1 MEVSQADV
9 LALSLAK
16 HLIKTNH
23 SCLLSQTNHYDTIA
37 DEVVSLVEALS
48 RRLQQSDLKIDVAMI
63 RDNL

>member
-16 HLIKTNH
+16 HLIKTHH

-48 RRLQQSDLKIDVAMI
+48 RRLQQSDLKIDVTMI
-63 RDNL
+63 QDNL